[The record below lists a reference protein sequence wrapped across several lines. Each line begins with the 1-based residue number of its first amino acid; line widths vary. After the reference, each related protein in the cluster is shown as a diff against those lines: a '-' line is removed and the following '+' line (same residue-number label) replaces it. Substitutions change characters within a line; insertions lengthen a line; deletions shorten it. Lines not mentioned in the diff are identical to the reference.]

1 MYDTGTPTDSVKTLL
16 PRRQQT
22 RNLFQGRGS
31 RFSWLINSDDQLHLD
46 APVIYWWCVG
56 PCLKTT
62 SHVQGFF
69 NIHVGMI
76 STWPSRLYFKYQ
88 NSFQTC
94 RFLWSC
100 VDVPAGFPDVRWPCA
115 VSRQWSPIPSV
126 TLFTGH
132 LLKGLE
138 GNKETQ
144 MRVDV
149 KRALP
154 NWKPLSHRRWPANQE
169 KKKLKEMSDRGW
181 NDRGSTLWRGRSLLT
196 DVCAASSS
204 LPG

>member
-16 PRRQQT
+16 PRLQQT
-22 RNLFQGRGS
+22 LNLFQGRGS
-31 RFSWLINSDDQLHLD
+31 SFSWLISSDDQLHLD

-56 PCLKTT
+56 PRLKTT
-62 SHVQGFF
+62 SRVQGLRYV
-69 NIHVGMI
+69 HVGKI
-76 STWPSRLYFKYQ
+76 STLPSSFYLKSQ
-88 NSFQTC
+88 NSVQTC

-115 VSRQWSPIPSV
+115 VSRQRSPIPSV

-144 MRVDV
+144 MRVDA
-149 KRALP
+149 KSALP
-154 NWKPLSHRRWPANQE
+154 
-169 KKKLKEMSDRGW
+169 D
-181 NDRGSTLWRGRSLLT
+181 
-196 DVCAASSS
+196 
-204 LPG
+204 